1 MAYSVKTRILR
12 YEEEVALS
20 LFFCNVEKFK
30 WLLESECFSPS
41 VLTDP
46 VKIGCKE
53 LAPYIITAGYKK
65 MLNYPAY
72 EDLRKRNDIIAE
84 IIESKYNISL
94 NLDISFDW
102 DNDIPQ
108 FGALYNKRKT
118 DCTNES
124 NFDLMNSI
132 GKLDIPNTRRLL
144 ISGADPLQIIKDTD
158 WTIYS
163 EFMSRYYCTKDSY
176 DPGKEDWD
184 KMLSSIAHFFPTYV
198 LKEQMKTLL
207 NQFIP
212 EDIQRDVMRS
222 VKEKW
227 DNITSSA
234 GTNDLILDSGLK
246 EFLNGLDQPGSVLAV
261 MDEDKLTYRFS
272 PDIMNAYEK
281 VLDYIMTELK
291 YLSVRVGGNSYRS
304 GNHMASIM
312 REKNYPTGRFVNLT
326 HHKSEAKATFT
337 EPNVR
342 EIDMRNFDF
351 TKDRELVEYADGFD
365 IRSMHYNGSSHS
377 LVWYYLNNISCGWF
391 KKDGE
396 FMPFNSNIKGL
407 WMLTEVAKVKGFMD
421 MKPASAVLYSN
432 MIRSHTNGIACNI
445 IRLCDDLNIKSF
457 DIAST
462 LDL

>member
-1 MAYSVKTRILR
+1 MAQSIKSRFLK
-12 YEEEVALS
+12 YEEELALA

-30 WLLESECFSPS
+30 WLLESECFSIS
-41 VLTDP
+41 VLTEP
-46 VKIGCKE
+46 VKISYIE

-65 MLNYPAY
+65 MLNSPAY
-72 EDLRKRNDIIAE
+72 EGLRKRNDIIAD
-84 IIESKYNISL
+84 IIENKYNIL
-94 NLDISFDW
+94 LDFDISFDW
-102 DNDIPQ
+102 GND
-108 FGALYNKRKT
+108 RKLFESLSFKKEAEYANQANY
-118 DCTNES
+118 DLTNA
-124 NFDLMNSI
+124 I
-132 GKLDIPNTRRLL
+132 GRLDIPITRQLL
-144 ISGADPLQIIKDTD
+144 ISGADPLEVVKDEN
-158 WTIYS
+158 WTVYS

-184 KMLSSIAHFFPTYV
+184 KMCTSIANFFPTYV
-198 LKEQMKTLL
+198 LREQMKTLL

-212 EDIQRDVMRS
+212 EDIQNDVMRS
-222 VKEKW
+222 VKENW
-227 DNITSSA
+227 DKITNSA
-234 GTNDLILDSGLK
+234 DTNDLVLDSELK
-246 EFLNGLDQPGSVLAV
+246 EFLNGLDLPGSVLAV
-261 MDEDKLTYRFS
+261 MDEDKLTCRYS
-272 PDIMNAYEK
+272 PDIMNAYEQ

-304 GNHMASIM
+304 GNHLASIM

-351 TKDRELVEYADGFD
+351 TKDRDLVECADGFD
-365 IRSMHYNGSSHS
+365 IRSMHYKGSSHS
-377 LVWYYLNNISCGWF
+377 LVWYYVNNISCGWY
-391 KKDGE
+391 KENGE

-407 WMLTEVAKVKGFMD
+407 WMLTEVAKVRGFMD

-432 MIRSHTNGIACNI
+432 MFSSQTNGIACNI
-445 IRLCDDLNIKSF
+445 MRLCDELNIKSF